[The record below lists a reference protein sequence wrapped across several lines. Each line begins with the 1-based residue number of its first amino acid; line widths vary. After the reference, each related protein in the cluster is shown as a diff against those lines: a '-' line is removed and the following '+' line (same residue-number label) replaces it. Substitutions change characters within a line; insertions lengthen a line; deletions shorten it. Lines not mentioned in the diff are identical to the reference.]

1 MLRHMLSFEW
11 RYFIRQPSYYVTTS
25 LFFVLSFLSVAVE
38 NVQIGSSSNINFN
51 SPYAIAETSLILNFF
66 AIFLVVNFVA
76 NSAVRNDNTLMSEL
90 LYTKPIKSFEYQ
102 FGRFLGA
109 YLVILSVLAL
119 VPLGLFLGSVM
130 PWLDQERI
138 GEFNLLYYISPFFI
152 FTVPTSLALSALLYA
167 VALRFKTI
175 MPVYLLAL
183 SLVILFSI
191 SGLIFDDPNHDNI
204 RSILD
209 IFGLSAFMDTTQYW
223 TPSQKNSNI
232 IGLSEMVFAN
242 RVFWLVAATC
252 ILLFFSRLFRPLS
265 LTVINDK
272 QILADD
278 TNDSPINNEI
288 DYSYQQGA
296 WFKQFLARTSFE
308 VKQVVF
314 SPAFLVLLLIGGFLL
329 VMNFIDA
336 TGLYGTSHYPI
347 TQYMVE
353 LINNGFSLSL
363 LVVITFY
370 TGEVVW
376 RERGAGIGDIIDSMP
391 VHSLIFWASKLLA
404 IIVVILTLF
413 AVGMLCGIVNQLLH
427 GYTNIDLPQ
436 YVTSLLYFRASF
448 WVLLCILAFFIQALS
463 PNKYMGML
471 IFVAYY
477 FVTRNILVQIGF
489 EHNMFNYGATP
500 DMVYSDMNS
509 YGWSLLTQHYYMMY
523 WGALAL
529 VLAVF
534 SYAMWQRGPDTN
546 LANRLKIIGYSLG
559 PKGQFAVVIGTV
571 LFISVGTLIHY
582 NTRVINSFETRDEQ
596 LQLQVDYEQS
606 FKAFEDDPIPTITA
620 VNLEA
625 AIFPKLRKLEAI
637 STISVYNNTS
647 SVIIKVLV
655 NYPRNSSVAIDG
667 ANISDYNPRLKTA
680 WLTFKTP
687 LKPQERSEI
696 SVRLSRQHFGFKDKD
711 EDASLVKNGTFI
723 NNVDL
728 FPYFGVNRNFYVND
742 PHQRRKYNLP
752 VLQRAYLL
760 EDESKYS
767 QSNLGAN
774 VGYIDFKAK
783 LSTSEEQIALA
794 PGKLLNYWSER
805 SRNYFVYESD
815 APILNLFN
823 IMSAKLKVKSAV
835 HNGIDISVYY
845 HHQHKWNVDR
855 MLASSM
861 DAVDFFSA
869 TFGPYQHKQLR
880 IIEFPGYR
888 SFAQSFASTIPYS
901 ERMGFISDLRNTE
914 KIDPVY
920 YITAHEVAHQWFGHQ
935 LTPANVQGSQVIT
948 ETLSQYAALQLMQ
961 QQFGEDKVRQLLRY
975 ELDAYL
981 KGRAKE
987 RFKEMPLIRS
997 ENQDYIHYR
1006 KGAIIMMAIGN
1017 RIGFNALNEAINAL
1031 LEKYRFS
1038 QGRLATTL
1046 DLLNA
1051 IKEASP
1057 VEHHSFIDEQFT
1069 QINLFNIAVLDHNI
1083 QNQQL
1088 IVNIHVEK
1096 LAVSGKGEESQRA
1109 FDDWVEIVIFDE
1121 DPNDFAKNQRILY
1134 REKHKLINGSNT
1146 VNIDIGAI
1154 EAEISYLGVDPFI
1167 HYIDRDISNN
1177 IINLRK

>member
-38 NVQIGSSSNINFN
+38 NVQIGSTSNINFN

-109 YLVILSVLAL
+109 YLIILSVLAL

-130 PWLDQERI
+130 PWLDQERL

-152 FTVPTSLALSALLYA
+152 FTIPTSFALSALLYA

-183 SLVILFSI
+183 SFVILFSI
-191 SGLIFDDPNHDNI
+191 SGLIFDDPNHSNI

-209 IFGLSAFMDTTQYW
+209 VFGLSAFIDATQYW
-223 TPSQKNSNI
+223 TPSQKNSSI
-232 IGLSEMVFAN
+232 IGLSEMVLAN

-252 ILLFFSRLFRPLS
+252 ILIFFARLFSPLS
-265 LTVINDK
+265 LTIIDDK
-272 QILADD
+272 QIPSDKLS
-278 TNDSPINNEI
+278 DSPINNEI
-288 DYSYQQGA
+288 DYSYRKGA
-296 WFKQFLARTSFE
+296 WFSQFLTRTSFE

-329 VMNFIDA
+329 VVNFIDA
-336 TGLYGTSHYPI
+336 SGLYGTSNYPI

-376 RERGAGIGDIIDSMP
+376 RERGTGIGDIIDSMP
-391 VHSLIFWASKLLA
+391 VHSLIFWASKLVA
-404 IIVVILTLF
+404 IIVVILSLF
-413 AVGMLCGIVNQLLH
+413 AVGMLCGILNQLLQ

-436 YVTSLLYFRASF
+436 YLISLIYFRASF

-489 EHNMFNYGATP
+489 EHNMLNYGATP
-500 DMVYSDMNS
+500 SMVYSDMNG

-529 VLAVF
+529 VLTVF

-546 LANRLKIIGYSLG
+546 LANRLKIVGYSLG
-559 PKGQFAVVIGTV
+559 PKGQFAVVLGTV

-582 NTRVINSFETRDEQ
+582 NTRVINSFETTDEQ
-596 LQLQVDYEQS
+596 LQIQVEYERS
-606 FKAFEDDPIPTITA
+606 FKGFENAAIPTITA

-625 AIFPKLRKLEAI
+625 AIFPELRKLEAI
-637 STISVYNNTS
+637 STISLHNNTS
-647 SVIIKVLV
+647 SVIEKVLV
-655 NYPRNSSVAIDG
+655 NYPRNSAVAIDG
-667 ANISDYNPRLKTA
+667 AVINGYNPRLKTA
-680 WLTFKTP
+680 WLLFKEP
-687 LKPQERSEI
+687 LQPQEDVEI
-696 SVRLSRQHFGFKDKD
+696 TVRLSRQHYGFKDKD
-711 EDASLVKNGTFI
+711 EDASLVQNGTFI
-723 NNVDL
+723 NNLDL

-742 PHQRRKYNLP
+742 PHKRRKYNLP
-752 VLQRAYLL
+752 VQQRAYLL
-760 EDESKYS
+760 EDESKYF

-774 VGYIDFKAK
+774 AAYIDFSAK
-783 LSTSEEQIALA
+783 LSTSLEQIALA
-794 PGKLLNYWSER
+794 PGSLLNYWSEGN
-805 SRNYFVYESD
+805 RNYFVYKSD
-815 APILNLFN
+815 SPILNLFN

-855 MLASSM
+855 MLKSST
-861 DAVDFFSA
+861 DALDFFSA

-888 SFAQSFASTIPYS
+888 SFAQSFANTIPYS
-901 ERMGFISDLRNTE
+901 ERMGFISDLRSIE
-914 KIDPVY
+914 QIDPVY

-935 LTPANVQGSQVIT
+935 LTPANVQGSHVLT

-961 QQFGEDKVRQLLRY
+961 KQFGEGKIRQLLSY

-987 RFKEMPLIRS
+987 RLKEMPLMRS

-1006 KGAIIMMAIGN
+1006 KGAIVMMAIGN
-1017 RIGFNALNEAINAL
+1017 RIGFDTLNEAINAL

-1038 QGRLATTL
+1038 NSSLATTL
-1046 DLLNA
+1046 DLVQQ
-1051 IKEASP
+1051 IKLASHT
-1057 VEHHSFIDEQFT
+1057 EHHAFIDEQFKK
-1069 QINLFNIAVLDHNI
+1069 IYLFNIAVRDHNI
-1083 QNQQL
+1083 QDEQL
-1088 IVNIHVEK
+1088 YVNIYVEK
-1096 LAVSGKGEESQRA
+1096 LAVTGKGEESQQV
-1109 FDDWVEIVIFDE
+1109 FNDWVEIVIFDE
-1121 DPNDFAKNQRILY
+1121 DPNDFTVNRRTLHRKKY
-1134 REKHKLINGSNT
+1134 KLVNGNNT
-1146 VNIDIGAI
+1146 VKIDISKI
-1154 EAEISYLGVDPFI
+1154 EAELTYLSVDPFI
-1167 HYIDRDISNN
+1167 QYIDRDIADNT
-1177 IINLRK
+1177 IKLRK